1 LIKDFQSFITEAITL
16 KKEGGAHYLE
26 RVDTRLSKL
35 EIVGFTN
42 AKGDTIEVSNVET
55 SQAQVFFRE
64 ALANIADPNKSKIFS
79 DTDIKPGHIGIIRLG
94 KPKVTLDSGEV
105 VEPIF
110 KVYERTDSN
119 TNKPVF
125 RTGKCFW
132 LFTIGSQV
140 STIKLYN
147 VDGNTP
153 SEKTFLIN
161 KSIEHMVADRQAE
174 LAKISRVFSVKL
186 DSKEALEKRHTIV
199 LTPSGI
205 SIVSLNFKSGETQSQ
220 QLESFLKDS
229 TTTQQ
234 EIVQLIPDPNRESS
248 FSLEMVPKQMNVTP
262 DKVWLLERNEKFNT
276 WGALP
281 ILQSRQI
288 KGPSGNEIQI
298 KLGKKW
304 LHWLETPIFN
314 TPLQIDRV
322 IKKGDNIT
330 LAKEIGNGDWL
341 VNTGLITD
349 IAIDSRSS
357 EFPYVKTNGWETS
370 SVISRENAEKIFV
383 DFRKTNES
391 ISPVLSFKQWT
402 LSNLQ

>member
-1 LIKDFQSFITEAITL
+1 
-16 KKEGGAHYLE
+16 
-26 RVDTRLSKL
+26 
-35 EIVGFTN
+35 
-42 AKGDTIEVSNVET
+42 
-55 SQAQVFFRE
+55 
-64 ALANIADPNKSKIFS
+64 
-79 DTDIKPGHIGIIRLG
+79 
-94 KPKVTLDSGEV
+94 
-105 VEPIF
+105 
-110 KVYERTDSN
+110 
-119 TNKPVF
+119 
-125 RTGKCFW
+125 
-132 LFTIGSQV
+132 
-140 STIKLYN
+140 
-147 VDGNTP
+147 
-153 SEKTFLIN
+153 
-161 KSIEHMVADRQAE
+161 
-174 LAKISRVFSVKL
+174 
-186 DSKEALEKRHTIV
+186 
-199 LTPSGI
+199 
-205 SIVSLNFKSGETQSQ
+205 
-220 QLESFLKDS
+220 
-229 TTTQQ
+229 
-234 EIVQLIPDPNRESS
+234 
-248 FSLEMVPKQMNVTP
+248 
-262 DKVWLLERNEKFNT
+262 LLERNEKFNT